1 MPSSD
6 KPSHPNAP
14 PSEQMKEPPE
24 RIAELERSP
33 RGANERSPQSGAP
46 VALQG
51 LSFLLGIAT
60 RVILPVILLFIGIAG
75 YNKFSVEKPEEAPP
89 RPEAKPIEARVH
101 ELKRQ
106 DYQVLVPSQGNIRA
120 HSLVTFTAQVPGR
133 VQVIHPAFED
143 GAFFKKG
150 DVLLEIDPVDFQV
163 AVISAQAQVASAQLN
178 LDKEE
183 ALAEQARL
191 DWKDLGYKDEPSA
204 LVRREPQLKA
214 ARQGLLLAEAQEASA
229 LRNLERT
236 KVTAPFDGR
245 VLSRTT
251 GVGQTIGA
259 ATPLGEIFATD
270 YSEVRLPVS
279 TLRLADITLP
289 EDTDDPSL
297 PVILQDGINEDSDA
311 VWEARIL
318 RTEGSLD
325 ASTLELFAIA
335 RIEDPFGLKSE
346 KVPLRVGQPVIAAI
360 PGKTLEDV
368 FVIPREAVSQLS
380 RIRIV
385 DPETMKLGTT
395 YIRPLHSDDDH
406 IVFKSS
412 SIEDGALLVLTRLVY
427 APDGGEVVVVE
438 DELPEDTADSAQAE
452 SNTVNQSAKT
462 PGKTG
467 K

>member
-1 MPSSD
+1 MNPSD
-6 KPSHPNAP
+6 YPTRPTHTP
-14 PSEQMKEPPE
+14 EPIARNRASGIAL
-24 RIAELERSP
+24 RIIL
-33 RGANERSPQSGAP
+33 P
-46 VALQG
+46 VAL
-51 LSFLLGIAT
+51 LILG
-60 RVILPVILLFIGIAG
+60 VIG
-75 YNKFSVEKPEEAPP
+75 YNKFSVEKPIEAPP
-89 RPEAKPIEARVH
+89 RPKAKPIEARVQ

-120 HSLVTFTAQVPGR
+120 HSLVTFTAQVTGR
-133 VQVIHPAFED
+133 LQAIHPSFED
-143 GAFFKKG
+143 GAFFSKG
-150 DVLLEIDPVDFQV
+150 DIMLEIDPVDFEV
-163 AVISAQAQVASAQLN
+163 ALVSAQAQVASAQLN

-183 ALAEQARL
+183 ALAEQSRL

-236 KVTAPFDGR
+236 KVAAPFDGR
-245 VLSRTT
+245 VLNRTV

-279 TLRLADITLP
+279 TLRLEDITLP
-289 EDTDDPSL
+289 EDTNDPPL
-297 PVILQDGINEDSDA
+297 PVTLRDGLNEKAATS
-311 VWEARIL
+311 WEARIL
-318 RTEGSLD
+318 RTEGALD
-325 ASTLELFAIA
+325 ANTLELFAIA
-335 RIEDPFGLKSE
+335 RIQDPFGLKSE
-346 KVPLRVGQPVIAAI
+346 ATPLRVGQPVTAAI

-395 YIRPLHSDDDH
+395 YIRPLHSDKDH
-406 IVFKSS
+406 IVFKGA

-438 DELPEDTADSAQAE
+438 DDADEDLVESTENESTKANPSTKTPEK
-452 SNTVNQSAKT
+452 SAK
-462 PGKTG
+462 
-467 K
+467 